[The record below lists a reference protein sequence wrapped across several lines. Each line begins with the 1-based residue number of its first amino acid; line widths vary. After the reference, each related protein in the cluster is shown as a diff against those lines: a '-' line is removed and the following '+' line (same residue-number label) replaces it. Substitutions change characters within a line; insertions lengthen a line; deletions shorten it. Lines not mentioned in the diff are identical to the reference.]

1 VTLDVPLVS
10 VIVPTRD
17 RSAVPDFAKAIAE
30 LVTDTGEI
38 QRLGNAAREWVAATH
53 SRERF
58 LRAFHE
64 LANELTD
71 GGPLL

>member
-1 VTLDVPLVS
+1 MTPDVALVS

-17 RSAVPDFAKAIAE
+17 RSAVPDFAKAIAW
-30 LVTDTGEI
+30 LVHDTEES

-64 LANELTD
+64 LANELTV
-71 GGPLL
+71 GGPRL